1 MHLFVVRHGHG
12 VFFSITCLIDFVCVC
27 VCVLY
32 SFILGRV
39 VRRFVDL

>member
-27 VCVLY
+27 VLY